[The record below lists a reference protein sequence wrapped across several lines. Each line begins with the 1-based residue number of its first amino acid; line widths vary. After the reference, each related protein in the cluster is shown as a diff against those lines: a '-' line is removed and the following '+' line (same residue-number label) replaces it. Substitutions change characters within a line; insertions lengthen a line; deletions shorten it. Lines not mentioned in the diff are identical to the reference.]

1 MSNPVPEGI
10 AAGPVTD
17 WLAAHVPAL
26 TPPVEF
32 RLLAGGHS
40 NLTYT
45 CTDRD
50 GRCYVLRRP
59 PLGHVLQSA
68 HDMAR
73 ENRIVTALGGS
84 GVPVASSYG
93 LCADLEVNGAP
104 FYVMGFV
111 EGTVL
116 HDRTVAELLPIDE
129 RAALSMHT
137 VEILARLHAIDPAQV
152 GLADLGRHEGYIAR
166 QLKRWTAQWEATT
179 THPIPAMEASVRLLG
194 ERMPVQVG
202 VAIVHGDYRLGNFIV
217 GAGRIRAVLDWELCT
232 LGDALADIAYLL
244 NSWVSDTE
252 TIAGVDEHMPTVA
265 GGFLPR
271 ESLLERYATASGRDV
286 THIDYYR
293 AFSYWRIAAIR
304 QGVYKRYLEG
314 AMGEDREVDLELFKR
329 SVERCAETALDL
341 LERATC

>member
-1 MSNPVPEGI
+1 MSVPVPEGI
-10 AAGPVTD
+10 AAAPVSA

-26 TPPVEF
+26 TPPLEF

-40 NLTYT
+40 NLTYA

-59 PLGHVLQSA
+59 PLGHVLESA
-68 HDMAR
+68 HDMGR
-73 ENRIVTALGGS
+73 ENRIITALADS
-84 GVPVASSYG
+84 GVPVAPSYG
-93 LCADLEVNGAP
+93 LCEDLDVNGAP

-116 HDRTVAELLPIDE
+116 HDRNVAEGLPEAE
-129 RAALSMHT
+129 RHTLSLDT
-137 VEILARLHAIDPAQV
+137 VEVLARLHALDPAAV

-166 QLKRWTAQWEATT
+166 QLKRWTRQWEASI
-179 THPIPAMEASVRLLG
+179 THPIAAMEASARLLA
-194 ERMPVQVG
+194 ERMPAQVG

-217 GAGRIRAVLDWELCT
+217 GDGRIRAVLDWELCT
-232 LGDALADIAYLL
+232 LGDAMADIAYLL
-244 NSWVSDTE
+244 NSWVSADDT
-252 TIAGVDEHMPTVA
+252 IIGVDEHMPTVA

-271 ESLLERYATASGRDV
+271 STLLERYAAASGRDV

-314 AMGEDREVDLELFKR
+314 AMGAARDVDLDLFKH
-329 SVERCAETALDL
+329 SVERCARADLEL
-341 LERATC
+341 LES